1 MKIVT
6 SLLAATAAVTGI
18 VAASPAMAF
27 DLQRASE
34 SPTDFHS
41 MLDDNVFNEYV
52 HTEGEALA
60 ADTVQRYTLDPT
72 KLSLNYNHDVKVYF
86 INEGANYRNKLGLTA
101 TGATKIDDTLFEDI
115 VCLDGDECKYPGYR
129 SSNLDPYYEGG
140 VGIGDYVD
148 VGTVKAGTQLDFW
161 LGQNAYGRENYNV
174 WHGDT
179 SQNSDGL
186 QHLMAYEDED
196 APGYLI
202 LGWEDL
208 TNGGDK
214 DYNDV
219 IFAVD
224 VGEDNLRELR
234 QSESVPEPSATIALL
249 GTAAFGLAGLRRQR
263 KSDR

>member
-18 VAASPAMAF
+18 IAASPAAAY
-27 DLQRASE
+27 DLQRAGDSSTE
-34 SPTDFHS
+34 FHP
-41 MLDDNVFNEYV
+41 MLGDDVFKEYV
-52 HTEGEALA
+52 HTEGKALEADKVA
-60 ADTVQRYTLDPT
+60 RYTFDPS
-72 KLSLNYNHDVKVYF
+72 KLFLKYDHDVKVYF

-101 TGATKIDDTLFEDI
+101 TGATEIDSVLFEDI
-115 VCLDGDECKYPGYR
+115 VCLDEDNCKYPGYR
-129 SSNLDPYYEGG
+129 SPDVDPYYEGG

-179 SQNSDGL
+179 SKNSDGL
-186 QHLMAYEDED
+186 QHLMAYEDKD

-263 KSDR
+263 KS